1 MSEKLFRYHIRLL
14 LEELGSL
21 ARNVGRGWGTA
32 QPYIKGSDRPMLGD
46 VEAADAGEPSDRS
59 PVKVSRA
66 FMVAQQIDD
75 PAES

>member
-1 MSEKLFRYHIRLL
+1 M
-14 LEELGSL
+14 EELGSL
-21 ARNVGRGWGTA
+21 ERNVGRGWGTTH
-32 QPYIKGSDRPMLGD
+32 PYVKGSDRPMLGN
-46 VEAADAGEPSDRS
+46 VEGEDAGDVSDQS